1 MQSGKLLEILPQKE
15 ILATGD
21 ATAEVTGVVYSSR
34 EVRPGVVFVA
44 VVGFH
49 TDGHNFIGEAL
60 TKGAIAIVGSNREYL
75 TQFSESQSSP
85 PPFIVLVEDERA
97 ALTHLA
103 AAFYDYPARKLGV
116 IGITGTKGKTT
127 TSYLVSEVLEAGPY
141 STGLIGTVDF
151 KVGARRWA
159 NETRQTTPEAV
170 EIQQLMAEM
179 AREKVD
185 YCVLE
190 SSSHGLAL
198 RKLLDC
204 AYDVAVFTNITHE
217 HLDFHGTFEQYR
229 YDKGILF
236 EALSE
241 EPPKPFLK
249 FPKTAIINADDPN
262 AAYFR
267 ERAETAAQR
276 KGIALRV
283 LTFALHNEADIR
295 ATEISSDAHHSE
307 FTAVTPLGSVRIR
320 LNLPGEFNIYNSLAA
335 LTVGLSQGLSLDEV
349 RRGLEGVKGVSGRM
363 EQIDEGQPFAVIVD
377 YAHNPDSIEQVLRTL
392 RPITPGRLSIVF
404 GSAGER
410 DIAKRSTQGAL
421 ASRLSDF
428 AIFTNEDP
436 RLEDENAI
444 IDQIAA
450 GAEAE
455 GWQEQQ
461 HFLKIADRRAA
472 IEAAIAQAKP
482 GDTILLAGKGH
493 EGSIIIGTAKLAWD
507 EREEARR
514 ALRLAG
520 FGSSKSNRDR
530 QD

>member
-1 MQSGKLLEILPQKE
+1 MNIGKLLSAIPRKE
-15 ILATGD
+15 IMSLGNLS
-21 ATAEVTGVVYSSR
+21 AEVKSIVYSSQKV
-34 EVRPGVVFVA
+34 EPGAVFVA

-49 TDGHNFIGEAL
+49 TDGHKFIDE
-60 TKGAIAIVGSNREYL
+60 AIARGAVAIIGSNRYEL
-75 TQFSESQSSP
+75 NWHIPTHFNPEAPSP
-85 PPFIVLVEDERA
+85 VIVLVRDERA
-97 ALTHLA
+97 ALAHLA
-103 AAFYDYPARKLGV
+103 AAFYGYPARKLGV
-116 IGITGTKGKTT
+116 VGITGTKGKTT
-127 TSYLVSEVLEAGPY
+127 TSYLVSEVLESGKY
-141 STGLIGTVDF
+141 TTGLIGTVDF

-179 AREKVD
+179 AREKVN

-204 AYDVAVFTNITHE
+204 AYDVAVLTNITHE
-217 HLDFHGTFEQYR
+217 HLDFHGTFDQYR

-241 EPPKPFLK
+241 ERPKPFLK

-267 ERAETAAQR
+267 ERAEEAAR
-276 KGIALRV
+276 RRGTELRV
-283 LTFALHNEADIR
+283 LTYGLRNPADIN
-295 ATEISSDAHHSE
+295 ATRIKSDARHSE
-307 FTAVTPLGSVRIR
+307 FTVVTPLGRVRIN
-320 LNLPGEFNIYNSLAA
+320 LQLPGEFNIYNSLAA
-335 LTVGLSQGLSLDEV
+335 FTVGLSQGLSLP
-349 RRGLEGVKGVSGRM
+349 RLKAGLEKVTGVAGRM
-363 EQIDEGQPFAVIVD
+363 QRIDEGQDFAVIVD
-377 YAHNPDSIEQVLRTL
+377 YAHNPDSIEQVLRSL
-392 RPITPGRLSIVF
+392 RPITPGRLIILF

-410 DIAKRSTQGAL
+410 DIAKRAVQGGL
-421 ASRLSDF
+421 AARLADF

-455 GWQEQQ
+455 GWRESQN
-461 HFLKIADRRAA
+461 FLKIADRRRA
-472 IEAAIAQAKP
+472 IEAAIERAQP

-493 EGSIIIGTAKLAWD
+493 EGSIIVGTQKVDWD
-507 EREEARR
+507 ESEEARR
-514 ALRLAG
+514 ALRQAG
-520 FGSSKSNRDR
+520 FSKT
-530 QD
+530 Q